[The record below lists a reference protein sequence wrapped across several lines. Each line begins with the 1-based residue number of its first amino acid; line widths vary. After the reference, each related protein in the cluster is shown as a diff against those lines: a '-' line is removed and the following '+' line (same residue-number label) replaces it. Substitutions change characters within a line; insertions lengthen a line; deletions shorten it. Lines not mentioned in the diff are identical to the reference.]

1 MLFSDIEGSTSMLR
15 QLGPRWGEALSA
27 QRTLLRAAFAAN
39 DGHEMGTEGD
49 SFFVVFARAQQAVA
63 AAVEGQRRL
72 QEHAWPGDRPLRV
85 RMGLHTGEPARH
97 EDGYIG
103 MDVHRA
109 ARIAATAAGGQIVMS
124 AATRALVD
132 TQLPGVTLRDLGH
145 HRLKDLPQPEQ
156 LFDVVAAGLG
166 SAFPPLRSLG
176 VAASLPTYSSELV
189 GREAD
194 LAALAAMFEGGARLV
209 TLTGAGGAGK
219 TRLAVAAA
227 ARLHGEGDPDLFFI
241 DAHAADRSALLWARI
256 AEVVGAPSEVDVL
269 PRERAL
275 GFLRGRT
282 ALMVLDNLEQ
292 IPDAE
297 IAVAE
302 LLDGCPGVRVVATS
316 RRPLHLVDEQ
326 LYPVAPLD
334 LPPHG
339 PHGDHDLASVSR
351 SAAARLFVQRAR
363 MVSPRFALTPANVA
377 DVAQLCRRLDGLP
390 LAIELAAG
398 RSRLLTPRAMLR
410 RLGDEVAQLPV
421 PARSS
426 EPAEGD
432 RAHRQRTLAATIAWS
447 YDLLDEGDRKVFRR
461 LGVFPAQV
469 DLTAVAEVVTGDTTH
484 EQLGDPLDTVAHLVD
499 VSLLEVGE
507 GSDGEP
513 TVAMLETVRRFACEQ
528 LERSGEADEVRMRH
542 ARWCTAVAVE
552 VEGSL
557 RGPNQMRARDRI
569 GAVEQDVRAA
579 LDWCLVAPPAGTPE
593 RREQGYALLNAM
605 TRYWYRFGYAAEGR
619 GWHERALRLLDE
631 GADPSESVAD
641 ALHGAGILLV
651 QQNDLSA
658 GEQALRRAL
667 ETARRLGDLD
677 RESRECNSLGIAR
690 RESGDA
696 TGARRLIERSIEL
709 ARQTGNRQRETTGLT
724 NLVHMHMDV
733 GHYAAAVEAG
743 RRAVEADEA
752 LGDPWGLAIVRCNLA
767 FALLCAEG
775 PEPAYRQL
783 AECAA
788 DAVALADMELSIDV
802 VESFAAIWAAKGNG
816 ERAARLVGS
825 AEAHRE
831 RAGMP
836 RAQPDEQL
844 LQRFLTPARDATEP
858 MVWARAHREGREL
871 DIDAALA
878 VGLAGREHA
887 TARRE

>member
-1 MLFSDIEGSTSMLR
+1 MLFSDIEGSTSMVR

-27 QRTLLRAAFAAN
+27 QRALLRAAFAAN

-49 SFFVVFARAQQAVA
+49 SFFVVFARAQQAVS

-72 QEHAWPGDRPLRV
+72 QECAWPGDRPLRV
-85 RMGLHTGEPARH
+85 RMGLHTGEPTRH

-103 MDVHRA
+103 LDVHRA

-132 TQLPGVTLRDLGH
+132 TQLPGVTLRELGH

-176 VAASLPTYSSELV
+176 VAASLPTYSTELL

-194 LAALAAMFEGGARLV
+194 VAALVVMLEAGARLV
-209 TLTGAGGAGK
+209 TLTGPGGAGK

-227 ARLHGEGDPDLFFI
+227 ARLHSEVDGDLFFV
-241 DAHAADRSALLWARI
+241 DAHAANRTALLWAKV
-256 AEVVGAPSEVDVL
+256 AEVVGAPSEVNVL
-269 PRERAL
+269 PRDRAL

-282 ALMVLDNLEQ
+282 ALVVLDNLEQ

-297 IAVAE
+297 VAVGE
-302 LLDGCPGVRVVATS
+302 LLDAAPGVRVVATS

-339 PHGDHDLASVSR
+339 PEFDHDLTTVSR
-351 SAAARLFVQRAR
+351 SSAARLFVQRAR
-363 MVSPRFALTPANVA
+363 MVSPRFELGPTNVA

-390 LAIELAAG
+390 LAIELAAA

-410 RLGDEVAQLPV
+410 RLGAEVGQSPVSDRSTESAERNRAQ
-421 PARSS
+421 
-426 EPAEGD
+426 
-432 RAHRQRTLAATIAWS
+432 RQRTLSATIAWS
-447 YDLLDEGDRKVFRR
+447 YDLLDAADQRVFRQ
-461 LGVFPAQV
+461 LGAFPSQV
-469 DLTAVAEVVTGDTTH
+469 DLTAVATVVAGDTTD
-484 EQLGDPLDTVAHLVD
+484 QPIDDPLDTVAHLVD

-507 GSDGEP
+507 GPDGEP
-513 TVAMLETVRRFACEQ
+513 TVAMLQTVRRFACEQ
-528 LERSGEADEVRMRH
+528 LELSGESDEVRMRH

-552 VEGSL
+552 VEASL

-569 GAVEQDVRAA
+569 AAVEQDMRAA

-619 GWHERALRLLDE
+619 GWHSRALRLLDE
-631 GADPSESVAD
+631 GADPTETVTD
-641 ALHGAGILLV
+641 ALHGAGVLLV

-667 ETARRLGDLD
+667 ETARRLGDAD
-677 RESRECNSLGIAR
+677 REARECNSLGIAR
-690 RESGDA
+690 REAGDTA
-696 TGARRLIERSIEL
+696 GARRLIERSIEL
-709 ARQTGNRQRETTGLT
+709 ARQTGNRQREATGLT
-724 NLVHMHMDV
+724 NLVHLHMDV
-733 GHYAAAVEAG
+733 GDYPAAVEAG
-743 RRAVEADEA
+743 RRAVAADEA

-788 DAVALADMELSIDV
+788 EAVALEDMELSIDV
-802 VESFAAIWAAKGNG
+802 VESFAGIWAAMGDG

-825 AEAHRE
+825 ADAQRE
-831 RAGMP
+831 QAGMP
-836 RAQPDEQL
+836 RALPDEQL
-844 LQRFLTPARDATEP
+844 LQRFLAPARDTTEP
-858 MVWARAHREGREL
+858 TLWARAHQEGRDL

-887 TARRE
+887 TVRRE